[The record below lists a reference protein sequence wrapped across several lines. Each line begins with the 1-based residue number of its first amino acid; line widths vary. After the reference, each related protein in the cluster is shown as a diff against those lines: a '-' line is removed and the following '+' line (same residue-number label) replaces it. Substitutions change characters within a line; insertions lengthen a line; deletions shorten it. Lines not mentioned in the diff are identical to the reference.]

1 MGLLLLTP
9 GSNPALAGNPPLV
22 LAFYYAWYDQNTWD
36 SGMPADLPAQP
47 YASSDP
53 AAIERHVSQAQASG
67 IDGLIQSWYGPQE
80 THNQTETNFRTLLDV
95 AAQKGFY
102 AAVDFETT
110 GPFFTDKDSVVDA
123 LRHLLTVHA
132 EHPGY
137 LRYHGKP
144 VIFFWRQGRFSVEEW
159 TDIRAQ
165 VDPQR
170 NSLWIAE
177 GVDISYQTVFDGHH
191 LYSVAWSPNVER
203 TLDDW
208 GFRVRRYEAQNGTD
222 RLWVA
227 TAMPGYDDTRTNRT
241 DAFAV
246 YRQDGGYYRETW
258 SAAIASQPDW
268 IIITSFNEW
277 IEGTMIEPSQSYG
290 DLYLDLTR
298 QLATEF
304 KSGSDEPDSRNE
316 IDEPDTSSQETEG
329 VVQIEPYIQA
339 EEAVRVRSG
348 PGTSFARIGQL
359 WPGETAPVL
368 GKNDDGSW
376 WQIEFA
382 EADDGQG
389 WVSAEF
395 VTFVGDPDSVP
406 VVGEVVR
413 TPTPVQ
419 SPTPI
424 VTQTSPPT
432 RTPSP
437 APTHTPTQAL
447 QPTQMTPTPAP
458 PSTPTPWPTLAP
470 TPTLAAPVSP
480 TAPSSPTVSPT
491 VTSTPMLRVTP
502 VAHRRPVGLL
512 WLGGAALVVAI
523 GLGILLLWTVFT
535 KKKR

>member
-1 MGLLLLTP
+1 MP

-22 LAFYYAWYDQNTWD
+22 LAFYYAWYDQDTWD
-36 SGMPADLPAQP
+36 SGTPADLPAQP
-47 YASSDP
+47 YASSDL
-53 AAIERHVSQAQASG
+53 ATIERHVIQAQASG

-80 THNQTETNFRTLLDV
+80 THNQTESNFRTLLDV

-110 GPFFTDKDSVVDA
+110 GPFFADKDSVVDA
-123 LRHLLTVHA
+123 LRHLLTIHA
-132 EHPGY
+132 EHPAY
-137 LRYHGKP
+137 LRYQGKP

-165 VDPQR
+165 VDPR
-170 NSLWIAE
+170 HDSLWIAE
-177 GVDISYQTVFDGHH
+177 GVDISYQTIFDGHH

-203 TLDDW
+203 TLGDW
-208 GFRVRRYEAQNGTD
+208 GSRVRSYALQNGTD

-227 TAMPGYDDTRTNRT
+227 TAMPGYDDTRTTRT

-246 YRQDGGYYRETW
+246 YRQDGGYYRQTW

-304 KSGSDEPDSRNE
+304 KSGSEEPVARNE
-316 IDEPDTSSQETEG
+316 IEEPESSSQETEG
-329 VVQIEPYIQA
+329 VVQLGPYIQV

-348 PGTSFARIGQL
+348 PGTNFARIGQL

-368 GKNDDGSW
+368 GKNNDKSW

-406 VVGEVVR
+406 VVGDVVR
-413 TPTPVQ
+413 TPTLVQ

-424 VTQTSPPT
+424 VTPTSPPT
-432 RTPSP
+432 YTQPRPHVYADSSFAADSNDPHSGTTVHTNSVANTRTDAYPGATGFTHCPPFTDCLPYSDEHSHAPRRPSR
-437 APTHTPTQAL
+437 
-447 QPTQMTPTPAP
+447 
-458 PSTPTPWPTLAP
+458 
-470 TPTLAAPVSP
+470 
-480 TAPSSPTVSPT
+480 SSPTSWPIMV
-491 VTSTPMLRVTP
+491 
-502 VAHRRPVGLL
+502 RRHC
-512 WLGGAALVVAI
+512 LGSRHWTGNSLVLDCLHQEEALKI
-523 GLGILLLWTVFT
+523 
-535 KKKR
+535 